1 MNSRGRTREL
11 QMLLRL
17 RELRVAA
24 AAQVCAEKR
33 QVVDDAEAAIARRQQ
48 RIDDWKAQR
57 ASLAQQVIGAAA
69 RDIARFMPLV
79 AAQRDY
85 LEDQLERD
93 VYGLIDDED
102 DRDSALERLAE
113 ARADWTRERAREDG
127 VHDLLQEA
135 RGERQRAE
143 EQHADMEADERPC
156 RPPAGG
162 VR

>member
-1 MNSRGRTREL
+1 MNRGRTREL

-33 QVVDDAEAAIARRQQ
+33 QMVDEAEAAIVRRQQ

-57 ASLAQQVIGAAA
+57 ASLAQQVIGPAA

-113 ARADWTRERAREDG
+113 ARAEWTRERAREDG

-135 RGERQRAE
+135 RGEHQRAE
-143 EQHADMEADERPC
+143 EQRADMEADERLC

-162 VR
+162 LR